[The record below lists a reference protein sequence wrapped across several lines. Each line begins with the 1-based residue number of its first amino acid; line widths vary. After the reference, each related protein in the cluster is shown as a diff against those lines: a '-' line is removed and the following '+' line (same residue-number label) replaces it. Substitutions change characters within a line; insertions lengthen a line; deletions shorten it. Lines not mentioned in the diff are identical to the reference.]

1 MKASTAVTRA
11 LFFNG
16 ASSVV
21 QPAQPEQLN
30 ETFTELQNM
39 LAEWVELR
47 IELNITVPT
56 KTTDEIGN
64 PGWSNSAIELIL
76 SVRSAPIFN
85 KEAPRLTKV
94 RAASQW
100 TQLLTRALPFPLPE
114 FPDTLPIGT
123 GNQRGTKSRTYYPE
137 ASDETQTEL
146 DRGGT
151 V

>member
-1 MKASTAVTRA
+1 MIASSAITRA

-16 ASSVV
+16 ASSNI
-21 QPAQPEQLN
+21 QPAAPELIN
-30 ETFTELQNM
+30 ETFTELKNM
-39 LAEWVELR
+39 LNEWVELDL
-47 IELNITVPT
+47 ELNITVPT

-64 PGWSNSAIELIL
+64 PAWSNSAIELVL

-85 KEAPRLTKV
+85 KQAPSDTKKD
-94 RAASQW
+94 AATQW

-114 FPDTLPIGT
+114 LPDTLPIGT
-123 GNQRGTKSRTYYPE
+123 GNQRGTKSRVYYPE